1 MYVVYGR
8 VVGRANADVMTKFSG
23 IVGFPISIAVR
34 APPRAPEVRYKF
46 SSKKKQF
53 GFIACLKRSYN
64 VCVI

>member
-1 MYVVYGR
+1 M
-8 VVGRANADVMTKFSG
+8 VGRANADVMTKFSG

-64 VCVI
+64 VCLI